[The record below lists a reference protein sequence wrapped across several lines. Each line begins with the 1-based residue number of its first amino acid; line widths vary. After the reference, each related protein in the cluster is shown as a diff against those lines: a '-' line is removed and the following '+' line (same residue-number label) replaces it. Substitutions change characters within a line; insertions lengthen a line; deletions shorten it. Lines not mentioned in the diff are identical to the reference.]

1 MENRKFIQALF
12 DQSVFDSLFPDNVT
26 IGNEEVTSST
36 DFISKSLTPDLLPLP
51 TQDTI
56 KVWKLKFVFH
66 CLLIGK
72 VIYNTYRT

>member
-56 KVWKLKFVFH
+56 KV
-66 CLLIGK
+66 
-72 VIYNTYRT
+72 